1 MTYLQFHLVFLVPQ
15 IVVFAWLFNRSSL
28 RKDPGRYGHGN
39 PLKWLLVMAG
49 IALVYTTL
57 WDNYLV
63 YRGVWYYGED
73 RVLGTIG
80 YVPIEEYLF
89 FLLQPVFS
97 GLFFYL
103 LLAKKRVHPA
113 GGSDRA
119 ARAAGAIVYLALA
132 GLGVLC
138 LQYEAGLYMG
148 LILVWA
154 CPVLA
159 GQWAYAGAWIWANRR
174 LWFWSTVLT
183 TLYLWVADRVALALG
198 IWFIAEEY
206 TTGWHL
212 FGLPIEEATF
222 FLVTNLLVIQGLF
235 LFLHVGDPAQSA
247 LKQAGQVSG

>member
-1 MTYLQFHLVFLVPQ
+1 MTYLQFHFVFLLPQ
-15 IVVFAWLFNRSSL
+15 IAIFAWLFNRSAL
-28 RKDPGRYGHGN
+28 QGGHRN
-39 PLKWLLVMAG
+39 ALKWLVVMAG

-73 RVLGTIG
+73 RVMGTIG

-103 LLAKKRVHPA
+103 MLAKNRVQQAEPSVRKA
-113 GGSDRA
+113 SL
-119 ARAAGAIVYLALA
+119 AGAGVYLSLA
-132 GLGVLC
+132 GLGVLA

-159 GQWAYAGAWIWANRR
+159 GQWAYAGSWIWANRS
-174 LWFWSTVLT
+174 LWFWSTALP

-206 TTGWHL
+206 TTGLHL

-235 LFLHVGDPAQSA
+235 LFLHVGDPAQAA
-247 LKQAGQVSG
+247 LRQTEQVSG